1 MTIAE
6 FTKTIK
12 ELFPNSSCHFGLSG
26 LDEEIVI
33 YTGLTLDSNSNVN
46 PIGE

>member
-1 MTIAE
+1 MTLAE

-12 ELFPNSSCHFGLSG
+12 ELFPNSSCHFPLAG

-33 YTGLTLDSNSNVN
+33 YTRLTLDSNYNVH
-46 PIGE
+46 PIGA